1 MRNIPINEI
10 LPRTPQNPPI
20 PCQLNPVPLN
30 IRILPRILRIPPLH
44 KQRRLHT
51 IRPEP
56 PLANIMDHG
65 NIDRERQPIVHF
77 EKEAT
82 GRALGNGIPVRANG
96 VFPLDNNA
104 ARCGVIKVVFE
115 ELGDPVIEGWVEV
128 FFVFGE
134 FHDVFV
140 AVFFVKFLRGE
151 EFFIACSQ
159 V

>member
-1 MRNIPINEI
+1 
-10 LPRTPQNPPI
+10 
-20 PCQLNPVPLN
+20 
-30 IRILPRILRIPPLH
+30 
-44 KQRRLHT
+44 
-51 IRPEP
+51 
-56 PLANIMDHG
+56 
-65 NIDRERQPIVHF
+65 
-77 EKEAT
+77 
-82 GRALGNGIPVRANG
+82 LGNGIPVRANG